1 VLGGL
6 VLTTELLIDDFD
18 VHRIPTL
25 FTWDGAQ
32 TFGAEPPAVAGSRIS
47 ARVSAAHTGVR
58 TYAHG
63 SLSNGITTRHRLL
76 GDELGP
82 DAKAFG
88 AELGWHPDQ
97 GLRGTLEVVSAIMSR
112 ADYVTDERGSYFE
125 IRRVGPATNE
135 LRDRIVASAIS
146 ELRPGWVLTWRVG
159 AERVRNAGF
168 APGAR
173 RDYVAD
179 VALRFVR

>member
-1 VLGGL
+1 

-32 TFGAEPPAVAGSRIS
+32 TFGAELPSVAGSRVS
-47 ARVSAAHTGVR
+47 ARVSAKHTGVR

-63 SLSNGITTRHRLL
+63 ALRNGITTRGRLL

-82 DAKAFG
+82 DAKSFG
-88 AELGWHPDQ
+88 AEVGWHPDR
-97 GLRGTLEVVSAIMSR
+97 GLRGTLEVVSTIMSR
-112 ADYVTDERGSYFE
+112 ADYVTDERGTYFE
-125 IRRVGPATNE
+125 IRRVGPAANE
-135 LRDRIVASAIS
+135 LRDRVVASAIS
-146 ELRPGWVLTWRVG
+146 ELWPGWVLTWRVG
-159 AERVRNAGF
+159 AERVRNADF
-168 APGAR
+168 AGEVR
-173 RDYVAD
+173 HDYVAD